1 MRGMEGEMLK
11 GHLDM
16 IVLAA
21 LAAAGP
27 AHGYAIIEEIKR
39 RSGGAFELP
48 EGTIYP
54 ALHRLEQ
61 AGLLQSRW
69 TTADSGRRRR
79 VYSLTRAGIAR
90 WSSGAPS
97 GNSFPMRSAACSRRP
112 ATGEPGMIEPY
123 LELLARELDF
133 DRSLSRCVRGKSR
146 IIFGR
151 PLPLIPRK
159 TGLRRN
165 SARLPVLAT
174 RAPSR
179 DNLP

>member
-1 MRGMEGEMLK
+1 MEGEMLK

-27 AHGYAIIEEIKR
+27 AHGYAIIEQIKR

-79 VYSLTRAGIAR
+79 VYSLTRAGNRALVE
-90 WSSGAPS
+90 
-97 GNSFPMRSAACSRRP
+97 RRAVWKQFSDAIGGLLQGDRPRENP
-112 ATGEPGMIEPY
+112 A
-123 LELLARELDF
+123 
-133 DRSLSRCVRGKSR
+133 
-146 IIFGR
+146 
-151 PLPLIPRK
+151 
-159 TGLRRN
+159 
-165 SARLPVLAT
+165 
-174 RAPSR
+174 
-179 DNLP
+179 